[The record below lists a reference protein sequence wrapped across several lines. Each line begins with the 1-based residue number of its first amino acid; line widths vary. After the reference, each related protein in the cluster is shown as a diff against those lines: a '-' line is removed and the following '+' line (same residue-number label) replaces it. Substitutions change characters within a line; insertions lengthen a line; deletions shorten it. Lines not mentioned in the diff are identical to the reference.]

1 MICTDQELLK
11 LARTASPSSLDGL
24 IAGAGL
30 SRNKAQRYGSEF
42 LDILVGK

>member
-11 LARTASPSSLDGL
+11 LARIASPSSLDGL

-30 SRNKAQRYGSEF
+30 SRNKARWYGSEF
-42 LDILVGK
+42 MDILAGK